1 MMMKTMKLLALTL
14 GLLVMGSQ
22 VLPAQDVAPAADE
35 QVEETTPK
43 KKKKAKKKKAKAKA
57 GAVAKAL
64 KKVKRV
70 SGRVNQNALVYIY
83 LQSASWCGPC
93 KQAMPGI
100 VEQYKEMRKDG
111 RVEIVL
117 VGHDYT
123 AEGVKEYIEGY
134 KCKMPAVW
142 KDAKNVKKLP
152 GFSEADGIPDAIIV
166 DADGKVLRKGFPSM
180 IIPAWKELADS
191 VEAEKAAAEAEAE
204 AAEDGEE

>member
-64 KKVKRV
+64 KKVKRA

-123 AEGVKEYIEGY
+123 AEGVKAYIEGY

-152 GFSEADGIPDAIIV
+152 IV
-166 DADGKVLRKGFPSM
+166 DADGKVLRKGFPTM

-191 VEAEKAAAEAEAE
+191 VEAEKAAAAEEAE

>member
-1 MMMKTMKLLALTL
+1 MMKTMKLLALTL

-64 KKVKRV
+64 KKVKRA

-117 VGHDYT
+117 VGWDNT
-123 AEGVKEYIEGY
+123 PEEVKAYIESY

-142 KDAKNVKKLP
+142 KDAKNVKKIP
-152 GFSEADGIPDAIIV
+152 GFTEANGIPDVIIV
-166 DADGKVLRKGFPSM
+166 DADGKVLRQGYPTM

-191 VEAEKAAAEAEAE
+191 VEAEKAAAEDEAE

>member
-1 MMMKTMKLLALTL
+1 MMKTIKLLALTL
-14 GLLVMGSQ
+14 GLLVMGSH
-22 VLPAQDVAPAADE
+22 VLPAQDVEPTAEE
-35 QVEETTPK
+35 QTETTPK

-152 GFSEADGIPDAIIV
+152 GFSEAEGIPNAIIV
-166 DADGKVLRKGFPSM
+166 DADGKVLRQGYPTM
-180 IIPAWKELADS
+180 IISAWKELADS
-191 VEAEKAAAEAEAE
+191 VEAEKAAAEDAAEAT
-204 AAEDGEE
+204 EDGEE